1 MRYGLFEPTMTAKHK
16 EYLQWLWSSD
26 EISSRPDL
34 GLAQPAS
41 DIPGKQLV
49 IPNQETWGRSN
60 DRHLHS

>member
-1 MRYGLFEPTMTAKHK
+1 MTAKHK

-41 DIPGKQLV
+41 DTPGKQPVALD
-49 IPNQETWGRSN
+49 QEEELLWGRSN
-60 DRHLHS
+60 DRHLNS